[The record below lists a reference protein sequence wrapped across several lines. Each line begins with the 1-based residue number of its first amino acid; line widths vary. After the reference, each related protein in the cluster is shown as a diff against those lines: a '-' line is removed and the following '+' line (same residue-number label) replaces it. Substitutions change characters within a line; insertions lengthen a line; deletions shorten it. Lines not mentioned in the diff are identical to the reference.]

1 MATRI
6 IQNCCYK
13 LLLIKLLIYHR
24 LIGSTCI
31 LLFYVL
37 ILQLPITSWVG
48 DSTNLPSNSNISKTV
63 KVNIAFLQIFFE
75 EYLIRFLMVY
85 VSTIGLVVLNLL
97 MFKVNEIIRIS
108 KINFFNFSGTEGV
121 KQNQKIQINH
131 FPSNFNKIRNFVGF

>member
-24 LIGSTCI
+24 LIGSSCI

-85 VSTIGLVVLNLL
+85 RLVDIGLVVLNLL
-97 MFKVNEIIRIS
+97 MFKVNGIIRIS
-108 KINFFNFSGTEGV
+108 KINFFNFSGNEGV
-121 KQNQKIQINH
+121 KQNQKI
-131 FPSNFNKIRNFVGF
+131 